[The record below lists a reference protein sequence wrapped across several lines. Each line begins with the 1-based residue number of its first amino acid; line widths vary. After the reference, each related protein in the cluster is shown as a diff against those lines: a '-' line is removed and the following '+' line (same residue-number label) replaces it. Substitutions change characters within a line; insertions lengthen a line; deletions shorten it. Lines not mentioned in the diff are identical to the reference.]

1 MVKHKCRI
9 CKKVTEQEIIPEF
22 SVTLPPYLYVL
33 ECHGCGVLGVEM
45 IKEQGIDDGLSTSMA

>member
-9 CKKVTEQEIIPEF
+9 CKKVTEQEIIPEI

-45 IKEQGIDDGLSTSMA
+45 LSEAHDVPMG